1 MSYQRTVNSTLTI
14 KCYCVGIWQGI
25 LFWEVES
32 GLFGIFDLKKS
43 FEKTRLFCGSSKR
56 VWKPNIGSNYAP
68 ATWLHGARCCTH
80 LPAPTLAR
88 LDKLEKSSTSSIQ
101 LKPPWCKTIFNS
113 ANVLTFYVN
122 IVINM
127 FFIHVSLAGEN
138 PAGLQTNGAPGLHQ
152 LCFGPTNPS
161 LGLLFSFLWA
171 SLQIIFVSRW
181 RFQ

>member
-1 MSYQRTVNSTLTI
+1 MLLCWYLARYTFLGGW
-14 KCYCVGIWQGI
+14 KWPIWHF
-25 LFWEVES
+25 LSE
-32 GLFGIFDLKKS
+32 KS
-43 FEKTRLFCGSSKR
+43 FEKPRLFL
-56 VWKPNIGSNYAP
+56 
-68 ATWLHGARCCTH
+68 WLEQKSLKTKYWLKLCTCDMVAHTCLHSPWHPPGTH

-88 LDKLEKSSTSSIQ
+88 LDKLEKSSTSSIP
-101 LKPPWCKTIFNS
+101 LKPPWCKTISNS
-113 ANVLTFYVN
+113 ANVLTFYMN

>member
-1 MSYQRTVNSTLTI
+1 MNFKFNSYNKMLLCWYLARYTFLGSW
-14 KCYCVGIWQGI
+14 KWPIWHF
-25 LFWEVES
+25 LSE
-32 GLFGIFDLKKS
+32 KS
-43 FEKTRLFCGSSKR
+43 FEKPRLFCGSSKR

-68 ATWLHGARCCTH
+68 ATWLHGARLQPPACT
-80 LPAPTLAR
+80 APTLAR
-88 LDKLEKSSTSSIQ
+88 LDKLEKSSTSSIP
-101 LKPPWCKTIFNS
+101 LKPPWCKTISNS